1 MAYPDIRVKRRNLAK
16 YTKQAYFVYKDIFNH
31 PEPPMHI
38 RVINPNTTAGMT
50 ATIGEA
56 ARRIA
61 APGTRITA
69 VEPAGG
75 PVSIESHF
83 DEAISA
89 VGVLDEVITGEREG
103 ADAYVIACFGDP
115 GLLAAREL
123 TRAPVIGI
131 AEAAFHMATLISTRF
146 SIVTTLGRTGIIAEH
161 LLEQYG
167 FRHHCR
173 RVRAAEIPVLDL
185 EADGDAALNRIIEE
199 CKRAR
204 DEDGIGAIVLGCGGM
219 ADLTDT
225 IAAEVG
231 LPIVEGVT
239 ASVKLA
245 EALIGLGLGTSKHG
259 DLAFPRPK
267 PMTGQFERFSHLTP
281 AR

>member
-1 MAYPDIRVKRRNLAK
+1 
-16 YTKQAYFVYKDIFNH
+16 
-31 PEPPMHI
+31 MHL

-61 APGTRITA
+61 APGTHITA
-69 VEPAGG
+69 TQPAHG

-89 VGVLDEVITGEREG
+89 VGVLEEVLAGERDG

-167 FRHHCR
+167 FAHHCR

-185 EADGDAALNRIIEE
+185 EDDGDAALTRLIEE
-199 CKRAR
+199 CERAR
-204 DEDGIGAIVLGCGGM
+204 DEDDIGAIVLGCGGM

-225 IAAEVG
+225 ISREVG
-231 LPIVEGVT
+231 LPVVEGVT
-239 ASVKLA
+239 AAVKLA
-245 EALIGLGLGTSKHG
+245 EALVGLGLGTSKHG

-267 PMTGQFERFSHLTP
+267 PFTGRFEGFSNLRP
-281 AR
+281 VR

>member
-1 MAYPDIRVKRRNLAK
+1 
-16 YTKQAYFVYKDIFNH
+16 
-31 PEPPMHI
+31 MHI

-50 ATIGEA
+50 TTIGEA
-56 ARRIA
+56 ASRIA

-69 VEPAGG
+69 RNPAHG

-83 DEAISA
+83 DEAISM
-89 VGVLDEVITGEREG
+89 VGVLEEVLAGERED

-146 SIVTTLGRTGIIAEH
+146 SIVTTLARTGIIAEH
-161 LLEQYG
+161 LLDQYG
-167 FRHHCR
+167 FAHHCR

-185 EADGDAALNRIIEE
+185 EENGEAALSRLIEE

-204 DEDGIGAIVLGCGGM
+204 DEDDIGAIVLGCGGM
-219 ADLTDT
+219 ADLTDE
-225 IAAEVG
+225 ISHAVG
-231 LPIVEGVT
+231 LPVVEGVT
-239 ASVKLA
+239 AAIKLA
-245 EALIGLGLGTSKHG
+245 EALVGLGLGTSKHG

-267 PMTGQFERFSHLTP
+267 PFTGHFERFSQLAP
-281 AR
+281 IR

>member
-1 MAYPDIRVKRRNLAK
+1 
-16 YTKQAYFVYKDIFNH
+16 
-31 PEPPMHI
+31 MHI
-38 RVINPNTTAGMT
+38 RVINPNTTGSMT
-50 ATIGEA
+50 STIAEA

-61 APGTRITA
+61 SPGTHITA
-69 VEPAGG
+69 TQPDSG

-83 DEAISA
+83 DEAISV
-89 VGVLDEVITGEREG
+89 VGMLEEVLAGEREG

-146 SIVTTLGRTGIIAEH
+146 SVVTTLGRTGIIAEH

-167 FRHHCR
+167 FGHHCR

-185 EADGDAALNRIIEE
+185 EENSDAALVRIVDE
-199 CKRAR
+199 CRRAR

-219 ADLTDT
+219 AELTDT
-225 IAAEVG
+225 ISREVG
-231 LPIVEGVT
+231 LPVVEGVT
-239 ASVKLA
+239 AAVKLA
-245 EALIGLGLGTSKHG
+245 EALVCLGLGTSKHG

-267 PMTGQFERFSHLTP
+267 PFSGRFESLSQLQP

>member
-1 MAYPDIRVKRRNLAK
+1 
-16 YTKQAYFVYKDIFNH
+16 
-31 PEPPMHI
+31 MHLRI
-38 RVINPNTTAGMT
+38 INPNTTAGMT

-56 ARRIA
+56 ARHIA
-61 APGTRITA
+61 SPGTRITA
-69 VEPAGG
+69 TQPAHG

-89 VGVLDEVITGEREG
+89 VGVLEEVLAGERED

-167 FRHHCR
+167 FAHHCR

-185 EADGDAALNRIIEE
+185 EDDGDAALTRIIEE
-199 CKRAR
+199 CERAR

-225 IAAEVG
+225 ISREVG
-231 LPIVEGVT
+231 LPVVEGVT
-239 ASVKLA
+239 AAVKLA
-245 EALIGLGLGTSKHG
+245 EALVGLGLGTSKHG

-267 PMTGQFERFSHLTP
+267 PFTGRFEGFSNLRP
-281 AR
+281 VR

>member
-1 MAYPDIRVKRRNLAK
+1 
-16 YTKQAYFVYKDIFNH
+16 
-31 PEPPMHI
+31 MHI
-38 RVINPNTTAGMT
+38 RVINPNTTHAMT
-50 ATIGEA
+50 AAIGEA

-69 VEPAGG
+69 SQPDSG

-89 VGVLDEVITGEREG
+89 VGVVDEVLQGERDG
-103 ADAYVIACFGDP
+103 VDAYVIACFGDP

-131 AEAAFHMATLISTRF
+131 AEAAFHMAALISTRF
-146 SIVTTLGRTGIIAEH
+146 SVVTTLGRTGIIAEH

-167 FRHHCR
+167 FAHHCR

-185 EADGDAALNRIIEE
+185 EENGAVALGRIIDE
-199 CKRAR
+199 CRRAR
-204 DEDGIGAIVLGCGGM
+204 DEDGVGAIVLGCGGM
-219 ADLTDT
+219 AKLTEEIGD
-225 IAAEVG
+225 AVG
-231 LPIVEGVT
+231 LPVVEGVT
-239 ASVKLA
+239 AGVKLA
-245 EALIGLGLGTSKHG
+245 EALAGLGLGTSKHG

-267 PMTGQFERFSHLTP
+267 AFTGRFERYTNLT
-281 AR
+281 ASC

>member
-1 MAYPDIRVKRRNLAK
+1 
-16 YTKQAYFVYKDIFNH
+16 
-31 PEPPMHI
+31 MHI

-56 ARRIA
+56 ASRIA
-61 APGTRITA
+61 APGTHISATQPDA
-69 VEPAGG
+69 G

-89 VGVLDEVITGEREG
+89 VGVLEEVLAGEREG
-103 ADAYVIACFGDP
+103 VDAYVIACFGDP
-115 GLLAAREL
+115 GLMAAREL
-123 TRAPVIGI
+123 TQAPVLGI
-131 AEAAFHMATLISTRF
+131 AEAAFHMASLISTRF

-185 EADGDAALNRIIEE
+185 EENGDAALSRLIGE
-199 CKRAR
+199 CRRAR

-219 ADLTDT
+219 ADLTDE
-225 IAAEVG
+225 IAREVG
-231 LPIVEGVT
+231 LPVVEGVT
-239 ASVKLA
+239 AAVKLA
-245 EALIGLGLGTSKHG
+245 EALVGLGLGTSKHG

-267 PMTGQFERFSHLTP
+267 TFTGRFAHLSELTP
-281 AR
+281 RR

>member
-1 MAYPDIRVKRRNLAK
+1 
-16 YTKQAYFVYKDIFNH
+16 
-31 PEPPMHI
+31 MHL

-56 ARRIA
+56 ARHIA
-61 APGTRITA
+61 APSTRIIATQ
-69 VEPAGG
+69 PAHG

-89 VGVLDEVITGEREG
+89 VGVLEEILAGERDG
-103 ADAYVIACFGDP
+103 ADAYIIACFGDP

-131 AEAAFHMATLISTRF
+131 AEAAFHMASLISTRF

-167 FRHHCR
+167 FAHHCR

-185 EADGDAALNRIIEE
+185 EEDGDAALTRIIEE
-199 CKRAR
+199 CRRAR

-225 IAAEVG
+225 IAQEVG
-231 LPIVEGVT
+231 LPVVEGVT
-239 ASVKLA
+239 AAVKLA
-245 EALIGLGLGTSKHG
+245 EAMVGLGLGTSKYG
-259 DLAFPRPK
+259 DLAYPRPK
-267 PMTGQFERFSHLTP
+267 PFTGRFEGFSNLKP